1 MRSKKQKLRFY
12 KPTEVNYLAG
22 MKSAYILSVPGD
34 AASNDTDGFHQTPIL
49 SDHSAIVKWPK
60 RKAHTSHVAQGD
72 LLPSQL
78 LL

>member
-12 KPTEVNYLAG
+12 KPTKVNYLAD
-22 MKSAYILSVPGD
+22 MKSAYILSVPRD
-34 AASNDTDGFHQTPIL
+34 AASNDTDGFHQIPAL
-49 SDHSAIVKWPK
+49 SDHSAIVKLPK
-60 RKAHTSHVAQGD
+60 RTVHTSHVVQED